1 MLMPAM
7 TDAAGMAM
15 TIQTSLYLYQGRICA
30 FIRVFYMF
38 SRRGAKFLKLKIFFS
53 RKGAKDAK
61 VFIGLM
67 LALSYEAINCSG
79 YAMFH

>member
-1 MLMPAM
+1 MRSF
-7 TDAAGMAM
+7 GYF
-15 TIQTSLYLYQGRICA
+15 ICSLAEAPNIVR
-30 FIRVFYMF
+30 F
-38 SRRGAKFLKLKIFFS
+38 KIYFS

-61 VFIGLM
+61 VIIGLM